1 MSQLSTCRSVLVVED
16 ERLVALDLQQML
28 REFGYDSPMVASS
41 ADEALARAEDC
52 CPCLVL
58 MDVRINGPRDG
69 IEAAELLKHRF
80 DVPVVYLTAHADD
93 ATLHR
98 AARTAPHG
106 YLLKPIK
113 PAELRSAVEV
123 SLLRHEFERQQRQRE
138 RWTAAVL
145 ESIADAVVAV
155 GLDGH
160 VVFMNQA
167 AEALTGIRAESAAG
181 RDAAEVVRFGGE
193 LAGSTPPDA
202 PAQRE
207 HRAVPMTEA
216 RLTNHATGRE
226 HIAVYTSAPVVDS
239 RSGQALGSVMVLR
252 DVTERRRLDARL
264 ELSERLASIGT
275 LAAGVAHEVNNP
287 LTVVA
292 MNVDF
297 VREELDRWLADAPQ
311 VPLTPQS
318 AANVTR
324 ALEDV
329 SSAASRIGQIVGDLK
344 VFSQPTPTPA
354 RSVDVERAVEWAVR
368 ATAHEFRGRAK
379 LELRLERVPP
389 VVGSDLRIGQVLV
402 NLLVNAAQSMP
413 LRHGEGHMVTVST
426 AVAPG
431 DRVVIG
437 VADTGSGIPA
447 DVLPHVFD
455 PFFTTKGDRG
465 GTGLGLAICH
475 SIVSALGGDIT
486 VESNQGRGTSFQV
499 FLPIAAVAPEAD
511 GRHRDDG
518 SAARVLVVDDEPL
531 LLEMMRRLLH
541 GSDVEVHTDARA
553 ALARIDEGQRYDV
566 IITDVMLPGM
576 SGVAL
581 LEALRERHPQ
591 MADRLV
597 FTSGAIEDPALHAM
611 LSEFPNRRVAKPFGG
626 ATLRALVREMLERAR

>member
-1 MSQLSTCRSVLVVED
+1 MTQVAAGRSVLVVED

-28 REFGYDSPMVASS
+28 REFGYDAPAVASS
-41 ADEALARAEDC
+41 ADEALAQAETA
-52 CPCLVL
+52 CPSLVL
-58 MDVRINGPRDG
+58 MDVRIKGRRDG
-69 IEAAELLKHRF
+69 IETAELMKRRF

-93 ATLHR
+93 ATLQR

-106 YLLKPIK
+106 YLLKPVQ

-123 SLLRHEFERQQRQRE
+123 SILRHEFERQQRQRD
-138 RWTAAVL
+138 RWTAAIL

-155 GLDGH
+155 GLDRR
-160 VVFMNQA
+160 VVFVNA
-167 AEALTGIRAESAAG
+167 AAAALTGIEAERAAG
-181 RDAAEVVRFGGE
+181 LDAAEVVTLDGGDVPV
-193 LAGSTPPDA
+193 TDA
-202 PAQRE
+202 LRE
-207 HRAVPMTEA
+207 HRVVQLADR

-226 HIAVYTSAPVVDS
+226 HIVAGTAAPVVDGA
-239 RSGQALGSVMVLR
+239 SGLALGAVMVLR

-264 ELSERLASIGT
+264 ELAERLASIGT
-275 LAAGVAHEVNNP
+275 VAAGVAHEVNNP

-292 MNVDF
+292 MNVEF
-297 VREELDRWLADAPQ
+297 VREELDRWLADLPPAP
-311 VPLTPQS
+311 LSPQT

-329 SSAASRIGQIVGDLK
+329 AAAASRVGQIVADLK
-344 VFSQPTPTPA
+344 VFSQPAPSQS
-354 RSVDVERAVEWAVR
+354 RSVDVERAIEWAVR

-389 VVGSDLRIGQVLV
+389 VAGSDVRIGQVLV

-413 LRHGEGHMVTVST
+413 PGFADTHTVTVS
-426 AVAPG
+426 ASVAPG
-431 DRVVIG
+431 DRVAIG
-437 VADTGSGIPA
+437 VADTGRGIPA
-447 DVLPHVFD
+447 DVLPHIFD
-455 PFFTTKGDRG
+455 PFFTTRHDRG

-475 SIVSALGGDIT
+475 SIVSSLGGDIR
-486 VESNQGRGTSFQV
+486 VESQEGRGTTFQLL
-499 FLPIAAVAPEAD
+499 LPIASVAPEGNA
-511 GRHRDDG
+511 RKPPAG

-597 FTSGAIEDPALHAM
+597 FTSGAIEDPALHTV
-611 LSEFPNRRVAKPFGG
+611 LSEFPNRRLAKPFSG